1 MAKYSGYDVLL
12 KVKQGASYV
21 AVAQIRD
28 LSGPAIKQD
37 TNEVTHRDG
46 NKWREFVGG
55 LRDGGEVSFDIVYD
69 PDLASHGASAT
80 PGLAYMAMNGT
91 VGDFQIT
98 WPDANPAQTCTFN
111 ALVTSFQPNAPM
123 GDALTADVTLKITG
137 SLTWA

>member
-1 MAKYSGYDVLL
+1 MAKFSGYDVLL

-21 AVAQIRD
+21 AVAQVRD
-28 LSGPAIKQD
+28 LTGPGLKQD

-55 LRDGGEVSFDIVYD
+55 LKDGGEVSFDVVYD
-69 PDLASHGASAT
+69 PDLTTHAAGAA
-80 PGLAYMAMNGT
+80 PGLAYMLMNGT
-91 VGDFQIT
+91 VGDFQLAF
-98 WPDANPAQTCTFN
+98 PDPSPTTCTFN

-137 SLTWA
+137 SVTWA